1 MNKRPSDRSE
11 RDSVVDVLWFH
22 WTHRKNRLPTRFW
35 LRVNLLQRKQESADG
50 GMESP
55 NQPAGPAS
63 SAS

>member
-1 MNKRPSDRSE
+1 
-11 RDSVVDVLWFH
+11 
-22 WTHRKNRLPTRFW
+22 

>member
-1 MNKRPSDRSE
+1 MNTRPSDRNE
-11 RDSVVDVLWFH
+11 RDSVVDVLWFQ

-50 GMESP
+50 GMESS